1 MDEANFMQTVCWQT
15 RPLAIKPVVG
25 KRHSASRIFLSW
37 YSADRNSAA
46 NPDIGCSWGHCWLC
60 PPSVPA
66 VLQVAVSLRTL
77 HWISR
82 VLQPRADKTDLGS
95 AYSSCRLCLASESLP
110 TTSTTPDPSVTR
122 ARARTHT
129 HHKNRVTE
137 QPPNT
142 FKQWNLWQKPQK
154 QMQPV
159 KQ

>member
-15 RPLAIKPVVG
+15 RPLAIKPAVG

-66 VLQVAVSLRTL
+66 VLQVAESLRTL

-129 HHKNRVTE
+129 HTTRIVSQNSHQILSNNEIYDKNLKNKCS
-137 QPPNT
+137 Q
-142 FKQWNLWQKPQK
+142 
-154 QMQPV
+154 
-159 KQ
+159 